1 MPFLGARSWLRP
13 LIALHALVE
22 GLAGFHSLPGLQG
35 GTVLLWFPVLPEHQE
50 AAASSAPHGTESTE
64 ESDSSDDDDID
75 PSLPEGSERVSRRS
89 SRWSASGET
98 PVSQQG
104 SSRAPSEP
112 ARNVEEQLE
121 LLRAE
126 RRRLAAR
133 MRRLRLLWSGEEVFV
148 RMCIHKESV
157 RRHRKGKPAVTPSTE
172 RIAKL
177 RSLYQQRSNEKK
189 QEMLQ
194 LQREI
199 QAVAKQKTQLHQE
212 WRLLRIR
219 GSRGTHGWEA
229 QPGSSTSTDESQSF
243 AEPGPSDP
251 QSAPTDTETT
261 DVAQAD
267 QAVPGCSWWGTD
279 SGAAPLRPNPKAAVP
294 VRADEDKR
302 GTPFS
307 ELTLIRAQKAN
318 LLAMRR
324 TIRNKWKSQT
334 AYVNMRMHEINFHR
348 KGKGLPPLELTPEL
362 LRDFS
367 SQYNQKVGERMK
379 RVESIT
385 EQIKALE
392 QKGKGV
398 VRCRR
403 ADPLRTSA
411 AHESDKSCPTG
422 ASGKEPATA
431 PELSTQPALQFHR
444 QVPSTDSTLQVASTS
459 HLLSAAPGAPPSR
472 EQVPILSWGPV
483 STTDGARLES
493 QSALPALGSAGRSH
507 TTTAARSA
515 HIIGPPCVAPPSCL
529 WQHQE
534 TPVQLGSTESPSAA
548 PDPFPQYSPS
558 DTSAASYAIPCRT
571 GDSGETQYPSPS
583 QLEQHAAA
591 CSPGRFEPGSELP
604 AELLEFILDHST
616 AASAVSAH
624 TSAVLEKPVPL
635 PAEPWS
641 PGIAFPNIVS
651 PSEQPS
657 TSHWWPDP
665 PSSSSD
671 RRLWPSAPFEG
682 PAGALRHHA
691 RAPGEPLPRQLPHSM
706 SPHPAW
712 ARAPGD
718 VRPADPQPPTS
729 ADPPHFHGP
738 STYSHTQPSSPG
750 LALMDIRAATSTSGP
765 RVQST
770 SANGSDT

>member
-229 QPGSSTSTDESQSF
+229 QPGSSTSTDESQSESPN
-243 AEPGPSDP
+243 ADLLSTESAAHTSSPEKTWHTATTSCTASDASHSSCRLDSTNRRICGPGGPRLLM
-251 QSAPTDTETT
+251 
-261 DVAQAD
+261 
-267 QAVPGCSWWGTD
+267 WGTD

-682 PAGALRHHA
+682 RL
-691 RAPGEPLPRQLPHSM
+691 
-706 SPHPAW
+706 
-712 ARAPGD
+712 
-718 VRPADPQPPTS
+718 
-729 ADPPHFHGP
+729 
-738 STYSHTQPSSPG
+738 SSPW
-750 LALMDIRAATSTSGP
+750 P
-765 RVQST
+765 W
-770 SANGSDT
+770 GS

>member
-98 PVSQQG
+98 PVSQQA

-133 MRRLRLLWSGEEVFV
+133 MRRLRLLCSGEEVFV
-148 RMCIHKESV
+148 RMCIHTESV

-302 GTPFS
+302 GTAFS
-307 ELTLIRAQKAN
+307 ELTLIRAQKSN

-324 TIRNKWKSQT
+324 TIRNKW
-334 AYVNMRMHEINFHR
+334 
-348 KGKGLPPLELTPEL
+348 
-362 LRDFS
+362 
-367 SQYNQKVGERMK
+367 
-379 RVESIT
+379 
-385 EQIKALE
+385 
-392 QKGKGV
+392 
-398 VRCRR
+398 
-403 ADPLRTSA
+403 
-411 AHESDKSCPTG
+411 
-422 ASGKEPATA
+422 
-431 PELSTQPALQFHR
+431 
-444 QVPSTDSTLQVASTS
+444 
-459 HLLSAAPGAPPSR
+459 
-472 EQVPILSWGPV
+472 
-483 STTDGARLES
+483 
-493 QSALPALGSAGRSH
+493 
-507 TTTAARSA
+507 
-515 HIIGPPCVAPPSCL
+515 
-529 WQHQE
+529 
-534 TPVQLGSTESPSAA
+534 
-548 PDPFPQYSPS
+548 
-558 DTSAASYAIPCRT
+558 
-571 GDSGETQYPSPS
+571 
-583 QLEQHAAA
+583 
-591 CSPGRFEPGSELP
+591 
-604 AELLEFILDHST
+604 
-616 AASAVSAH
+616 
-624 TSAVLEKPVPL
+624 EKPNSICEHANARDKL
-635 PAEPWS
+635 P
-641 PGIAFPNIVS
+641 
-651 PSEQPS
+651 
-657 TSHWWPDP
+657 
-665 PSSSSD
+665 
-671 RRLWPSAPFEG
+671 
-682 PAGALRHHA
+682 
-691 RAPGEPLPRQLPHSM
+691 
-706 SPHPAW
+706 
-712 ARAPGD
+712 
-718 VRPADPQPPTS
+718 
-729 ADPPHFHGP
+729 
-738 STYSHTQPSSPG
+738 
-750 LALMDIRAATSTSGP
+750 SG
-765 RVQST
+765 R
-770 SANGSDT
+770 

>member
-1 MPFLGARSWLRP
+1 MLDVKRWFHQMPFLGARSWLRP

-50 AAASSAPHGTESTE
+50 VAASNAPHGTESTE
-64 ESDSSDDDDID
+64 ESDSSDDDDPPLRTD
-75 PSLPEGSERVSRRS
+75 TESLSRRS
-89 SRWSASGET
+89 SRLLDSGLT
-98 PVSQQG
+98 PG
-104 SSRAPSEP
+104 PPRDSSG
-112 ARNVEEQLE
+112 ARSGLALDVEEQLQ
-121 LLRAE
+121 LIRSQ
-126 RRRLAAR
+126 RRRLIAAMRNLRFRWSSAEGYIKCR
-133 MRRLRLLWSGEEVFV
+133 MQRDASRRARGGQPAMLPSRQKLARFKLLYKSGRAQRERELRKLERELQDLERQNEQLLK
-148 RMCIHKESV
+148 MHAV
-157 RRHRKGKPAVTPSTE
+157 RRRGRGNRPAKDM
-172 RIAKL
+172 RANQL
-177 RSLYQQRSNEKK
+177 RPP
-189 QEMLQ
+189 
-194 LQREI
+194 
-199 QAVAKQKTQLHQE
+199 A
-212 WRLLRIR
+212 
-219 GSRGTHGWEA
+219 
-229 QPGSSTSTDESQSF
+229 STDESQCF

-324 TIRNKWKSQT
+324 TIRSKWKSQA

-367 SQYNQKVGERMK
+367 SQYNDRLVP
-379 RVESIT
+379 RVMRELELSG
-385 EQIKALE
+385 QIGALE
-392 QKGKGV
+392 EKERDIFKCCL
-398 VRCRR
+398 RLAC
-403 ADPLRTSA
+403 RTSVTA
-411 AHESDKSCPTG
+411 ETETPGPRVPTG
-422 ASGKEPATA
+422 GAPNPA
-431 PELSTQPALQFHR
+431 PELSTQPELQFHR
-444 QVPSTDSTLQVASTS
+444 QVPSTDSTLQIASTP

-493 QSALPALGSAGRSH
+493 HLALPILGPAGAQMESQSALPAMGSAGRSH

-548 PDPFPQYSPS
+548 PDPFPQYSPT

-571 GDSGETQYPSPS
+571 GDRGETQYPSPS

-682 PAGALRHHA
+682 RL
-691 RAPGEPLPRQLPHSM
+691 
-706 SPHPAW
+706 
-712 ARAPGD
+712 
-718 VRPADPQPPTS
+718 
-729 ADPPHFHGP
+729 
-738 STYSHTQPSSPG
+738 SSPW
-750 LALMDIRAATSTSGP
+750 P
-765 RVQST
+765 W
-770 SANGSDT
+770 GS